1 MKVIKVLLVD
11 DHEVVRGGVKSFL
24 SIDTEIRTVGEA
36 ESSEQ
41 ALKLIEELDLDLVL
55 MDLDLPGVSGWKTMH
70 QIKNIYPKL
79 PVLIFSIFPETHYGI
94 RLIKEGAAGYL
105 SKNSS
110 PQVIRDAIKIT
121 ARGGRYVS
129 PLLVD
134 QLFDADGKSNK
145 KSPHEILSE
154 REFQILFLILSGKKV
169 KEISEE
175 LNISVTTVSTH
186 KGKILEKMQMNNTTE
201 LIRHAIKIGLIT

>member
-1 MKVIKVLLVD
+1 MKIIKVLLVD
-11 DHEVVRGGVKSFL
+11 DHEVIRSGVKAFL
-24 SIDTEIRTVGEA
+24 STDDEIQTVGDA
-36 ESSEQ
+36 ENSKQ
-41 ALKLIEELDLDLVL
+41 ALKLVEELDIDLVL
-55 MDLDLPGVSGWKTMH
+55 MDLDLPGESGWKTMH
-70 QIKNIYPKL
+70 QIKNIRPKL

-110 PQVIRDAIKIT
+110 PQVVRDAIKIT

-134 QLFDADGKSNK
+134 QLFDADNK
-145 KSPHEILSE
+145 TSDKNPHEILSE

-169 KEISEE
+169 KEISQE

-186 KGKILEKMQMNNTTE
+186 KAKILEKMKMTNTTE